1 MSRIEVAPEVREDL
15 DRILE
20 HLNEFDVE
28 EPSIRINEIVHAIS
42 VLEHNPLIGRP
53 VRNDLRELI
62 IGRGSHGYIALYR
75 YLSEIDTVFLLAI
88 RNQREAGYR
97 RL

>member
-1 MSRIEVAPEVREDL
+1 MSRVEVASEVRDDL

-20 HLNEFDVE
+20 HLNKFDVA
-28 EPSIRINEIVHAIS
+28 EPSVRIKEIIHAIS

-53 VRNDLRELI
+53 VKNDLRELI
-62 IGRGSHGYIALYR
+62 IGRGAHGYIALYR

>member
-1 MSRIEVAPEVREDL
+1 MSRIEVAPEIREDL

-20 HLNEFDVE
+20 HLDQFEVAE
-28 EPSIRINEIVHAIS
+28 RSARIDEIVQGVS

-53 VRNDLRELI
+53 VHSDLRELI
-62 IGRGSHGYIALYR
+62 IGHGAHGYVALYR
-75 YLSEIDTVFLLAI
+75 YLPEIDTVFLLAV
-88 RNQREAGYR
+88 RNRCEAGYR